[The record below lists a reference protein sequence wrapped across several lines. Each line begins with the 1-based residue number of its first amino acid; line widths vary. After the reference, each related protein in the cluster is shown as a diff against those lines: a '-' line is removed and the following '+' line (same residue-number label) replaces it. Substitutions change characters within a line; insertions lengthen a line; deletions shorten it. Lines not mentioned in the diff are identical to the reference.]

1 MNILSEWLISIHLFQ
16 LLIIQADK
24 KWVKLNKIWMKLL
37 TNLVYSIIHSSR
49 HIRNIYKNLT
59 LGHKANLK
67 NVKDSDIYK
76 PVTQP
81 QWK

>member
-24 KWVKLNKIWMKLL
+24 KWVQLNKIWMKLL

-49 HIRNIYKNLT
+49 HIHNIYKNLT

-67 NVKDSDIYK
+67 NVKDSDSYK
-76 PVTQP
+76 PVIQP

>member
-1 MNILSEWLISIHLFQ
+1 MNILSEWLISMHLFQ

-49 HIRNIYKNLT
+49 HICNIYEDLT

-67 NVKDSDIYK
+67 NVKDPDSYK
-76 PVTQP
+76 PVIQP
-81 QWK
+81 Q